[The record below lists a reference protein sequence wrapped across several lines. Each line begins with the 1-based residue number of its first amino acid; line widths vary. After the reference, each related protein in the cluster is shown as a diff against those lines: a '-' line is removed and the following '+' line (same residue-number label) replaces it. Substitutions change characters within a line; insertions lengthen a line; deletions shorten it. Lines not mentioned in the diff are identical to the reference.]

1 MLQRVVVSSGG
12 KQQARSPQI
21 IGGYLMEE
29 SHRSESRN
37 FVVTVK
43 EKQRDQPFFLVFET
57 DENIGIGKRT
67 LMLFLEPSVNL
78 EQAKELANR
87 LNTDGARLS
96 VQWLVPPN
104 EI

>member
-1 MLQRVVVSSGG
+1 
-12 KQQARSPQI
+12 
-21 IGGYLMEE
+21 MEE